1 MPNIDVD
8 TVVPET
14 PPLALVEST
23 ATPTCD
29 ASAPPDNGG
38 VGDCT
43 SALAAGSSCQ
53 PTCNS
58 GYTVTGVT
66 TCVAA
71 TSEHEDNAF
80 KWTQS
85 DTTLTAAKCVEVT
98 CDASAA
104 PANGDVGTC
113 TSAMAAGSTCQ
124 PTCNSGYQVSGVTS
138 CSSDGTLTAATCDAI
153 TCDASAAPAN
163 GEVGDCTSAMAA
175 GSTCQPT
182 CNSGYTVS
190 GVTTCASDG
199 TLTAAT
205 CGATCHTDGLW
216 YYPLNQLS
224 DGTTAARTVETP
236 ASCQQRCKDT
246 SGCLYW
252 LNFPNGGCHLTDGS
266 GGSGYYSS
274 NPTAASGAVDCT

>member
-1 MPNIDVD
+1 MKTFLACLALLALIGMCAAAPVGKKSANAVVPNIDVD

-85 DTTLTAAKCVEVT
+85 DTTLTAA
-98 CDASAA
+98 
-104 PANGDVGTC
+104 
-113 TSAMAAGSTCQ
+113 
-124 PTCNSGYQVSGVTS
+124 
-138 CSSDGTLTAATCDAI
+138 
-153 TCDASAAPAN
+153 
-163 GEVGDCTSAMAA
+163 
-175 GSTCQPT
+175 
-182 CNSGYTVS
+182 
-190 GVTTCASDG
+190 
-199 TLTAAT
+199 
-205 CGATCHTDGLW
+205 
-216 YYPLNQLS
+216 
-224 DGTTAARTVETP
+224 
-236 ASCQQRCKDT
+236 
-246 SGCLYW
+246 
-252 LNFPNGGCHLTDGS
+252 
-266 GGSGYYSS
+266 
-274 NPTAASGAVDCT
+274 

>member
-124 PTCNSGYQVSGVTS
+124 PTCNSGY
-138 CSSDGTLTAATCDAI
+138 
-153 TCDASAAPAN
+153 
-163 GEVGDCTSAMAA
+163 
-175 GSTCQPT
+175 
-182 CNSGYTVS
+182 TVS